1 MIKSMQLQWIYQEV
15 VKMQIKPIK
24 TEQDYQAALSQL
36 ETLWDAQEG
45 TDEFDQLDVL
55 ATLIEAYERKHH
67 QIEAPDPVQAILFR
81 MEQEGLTPSDMTKY
95 LGNKSK
101 VSEVLN
107 YKRALS
113 ITMIRKLATGL
124 DIDPAIL
131 INNYQLN
138 TSVRL

>member
-1 MIKSMQLQWIYQEV
+1 
-15 VKMQIKPIK
+15 MQIKPIK

-36 ETLWDAQEG
+36 EALWDAKEG

-55 ATLIEAYERKHH
+55 ATLIEAYERKHY

-81 MEQEGLTPSDMTKY
+81 MEQEGLTQSDMTEY

-131 INNYQLN
+131 INQYQLH
-138 TSVRL
+138 TQIRL

>member
-1 MIKSMQLQWIYQEV
+1 MQLQWIYQEV

>member
-1 MIKSMQLQWIYQEV
+1 MRIQWGFQEV
-15 VKMQIKPIK
+15 VKMQIKSIK

>member
-1 MIKSMQLQWIYQEV
+1 
-15 VKMQIKPIK
+15 MQIKPIK

>member
-1 MIKSMQLQWIYQEV
+1 MQQQWISQEV

-36 ETLWDAQEG
+36 EALWDAKEG

-55 ATLIEAYERKHH
+55 ATLIEAYERKHY

-81 MEQEGLTPSDMTKY
+81 MEQEGLTPSDMTEY